1 MEPAVVHEA
10 SLLRRTIHLLYLCS
24 STKLIYMQISLQD
37 ALDKLIKSSKEF
49 LPLFNHGSLTIE
61 IYKPKVEDHQDP
73 HEKDEVYII
82 ISGTGE
88 FINGETSTT
97 FKPGDF
103 LFVPAGVNHQ
113 FKNFTEDFATW
124 VIFYGPL
131 GGEKVQNIV

>member
-1 MEPAVVHEA
+1 MQV
-10 SLLRRTIHLLYLCS
+10 SLH
-24 STKLIYMQISLQD
+24 D
-37 ALDKLIKSSKEF
+37 ALDKLTQSNKEF

-61 IYKPKVEDHQDP
+61 IYKPKGEDLQEP

-82 ISGTGE
+82 ISGEGE
-88 FINGETSTT
+88 FVNGAVKTN

-103 LFVPAGVNHQ
+103 LFVPAGINHK
-113 FKNFTEDFATW
+113 FVNFTKDFATW